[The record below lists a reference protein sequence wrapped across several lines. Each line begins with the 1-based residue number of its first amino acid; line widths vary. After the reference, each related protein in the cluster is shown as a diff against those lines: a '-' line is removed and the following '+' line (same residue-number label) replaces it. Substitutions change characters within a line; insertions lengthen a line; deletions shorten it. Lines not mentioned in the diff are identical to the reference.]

1 MRGLRAVAAAEIRDV
16 GRSPLF
22 WLGAAATATAAFVF
36 GSSPPKDA
44 NGWVAY
50 EAGAR
55 AGAQAATFFLLGLS
69 AVAVAGERGRGTVR
83 WTLPRPL
90 SRAAF
95 VLGKA
100 AALALAA
107 LALLLLCALAAWL
120 AARPHGFTD
129 ARVDAGG
136 FEFVEDLPAE
146 PEFAAA
152 TLRGRALQC
161 TALLLPA
168 FLTVTGLGL
177 LVSCAARTSG
187 AAVIVA
193 VALAIPIEFLP
204 TVLGLSAETA
214 RLLPFSAA
222 EEFLARLADFGK
234 AISSEAWPR
243 YGAAPLAT
251 ALVASFGLPALAALL
266 FARLDI
272 TD

>member
-1 MRGLRAVAAAEIRDV
+1 VRGLRAVAAAEVRDIA
-16 GRSPLF
+16 RSPLF
-22 WLGAAATATAAFVF
+22 WLGAAATTTAALVF
-36 GSSPPKDA
+36 GGSSPEDA

-55 AGAQAATFFLLGLS
+55 AGAQAATFFLLGLA
-69 AVAVAGERGRGTVR
+69 AVSVAGERGRGTVR

-107 LALLLLCALAAWL
+107 LVLLVLCALAAWL

-129 ARVDAGG
+129 ARVDTGG
-136 FEFVEDLPAE
+136 FEFMEEMPAE
-146 PEFAAA
+146 PEFAAS
-152 TLRGRALQC
+152 TLRARALQC
-161 TALLLPA
+161 TALLVPA
-168 FLTVTGLGL
+168 FLTAAGLGL
-177 LVSCAARTSG
+177 VVSCAARTSG

-193 VALAIPIEFLP
+193 VALAIPLEFLP
-204 TVLGLSAETA
+204 AVLGLSRETA

-222 EEFLARLADFGK
+222 EEFFARLADFGK
-234 AISSEAWPR
+234 AISSETWPR
-243 YGAAPLAT
+243 YGAGPLAT
-251 ALVASFGLPALAALL
+251 ALLASFGLPALAAFL
-266 FARLDI
+266 FSRLDI